1 MQDRRQTELPARSW
15 GEILCLVPGPSL
27 GSLVNGLLL
36 VRQMGRSERFGAEGE
51 KAATGLSW
59 WNAAFGAR
67 RAIVTQQHPSIN
79 QASKQ
84 STCEA
89 SPHPPVTAWQGG
101 IQPTRN
107 DRPLSIRQ
115 SSSFLQPEAVA
126 ETLIPRAAHS
136 SQDCAV
142 VPLTRL
148 RDAPR
153 FPAA

>member
-1 MQDRRQTELPARSW
+1 ME
-15 GEILCLVPGPSL
+15 
-27 GSLVNGLLL
+27 
-36 VRQMGRSERFGAEGE
+36 RSERFGAGRE
-51 KAATGLSW
+51 KAETGLSW
-59 WNAAFGAR
+59 WNAAFGAK
-67 RAIVTQQHPSIN
+67 RAIVDQQTQHQSIT
-79 QASKQ
+79 Q

-115 SSSFLQPEAVA
+115 SSSFLQPEAMA